1 MSHWWIRIVSTAI
14 LILAVL
20 LLVRQHRANGAV
32 LPEAVSVGHRLAAAW
47 CKECHAIDAA
57 AIGGGKDGAPAFARI
72 ANLPSTTELS
82 LKVFLRSSHARMPNL
97 IIQPSDA
104 EEIVQYILSLKRN

>member
-1 MSHWWIRIVSTAI
+1 MRIVSTAI
-14 LILAVL
+14 PMLAVL
-20 LLVRQHRANGAV
+20 LVTDPHRASGAV
-32 LPEAVSVGHRLAAAW
+32 LPETGSAGHRLAEAW

-57 AIGGGKDGAPAFARI
+57 AIGGKDGAPDFARI
-72 ANLPSTTELS
+72 ANLPSTTELA
-82 LKVFLRSSHARMPNL
+82 LKVFLRSSHSRMPNV

>member
-1 MSHWWIRIVSTAI
+1 MSHGWIRIVSTAI

-20 LLVRQHRANGAV
+20 LLVRQHRAGGAV
-32 LPEAVSVGHRLAAAW
+32 LPDSASVGHRLAEAW

-57 AIGGGKDGAPAFARI
+57 AIGGKDGAPDFARI
-72 ANLPSTTELS
+72 ANLPSTTELA

-97 IIQPSDA
+97 IIKPSDA

>member
-1 MSHWWIRIVSTAI
+1 MAVVSM
-14 LILAVL
+14 VES
-20 LLVRQHRANGAV
+20 HRAGAAV
-32 LPEAVSVGHRLAAAW
+32 LPESASVGHRLAEAW
-47 CKECHAIDAA
+47 CKECHAIEAA
-57 AIGGGKDGAPAFARI
+57 AIGGRNGAPDFARV

-82 LKVFLRSSHARMPNL
+82 LKVFLRSNHARMPNF